1 MVVVAGGGV
10 AVVVV
15 VEGVGVVE
23 FLQDAKSGEVG
34 PLTQLEQLVRR
45 KGSVRGNIYT

>member
-10 AVVVV
+10 VVVV

-34 PLTQLEQLVRR
+34 PLTQLEQLVSR